1 MWKSRLFGSLP
12 LLLDFVNE
20 HALDAHQFKIVVVPP
35 RLWQRRG
42 SPRYYLIYRPATPDP
57 ELVGALATTAEDLP
71 EIDEAAAIDTA
82 AEIIASAQH
91 RGGQGHGSGEPGA

>member
-20 HALDAHQFKIVVVPP
+20 HGLAAHQFKVLAVPP
-35 RLWQRRG
+35 RVWLRRG
-42 SPRYYLIYRPATPDP
+42 STRYYLIYHADDAQP
-57 ELVGALATTAEDLP
+57 ELVGARAGAAEELA
-71 EIDEAAAIDTA
+71 EIDQAAAIDTA

-91 RGGQGHGSGEPGA
+91 RGHGSGEPGA

>member
-1 MWKSRLFGSLP
+1 MWKSRLFGSLS

-20 HALDAHQFKIVVVPP
+20 HALEAAQFKVLAAPP
-35 RLWQRRG
+35 RIWLRRG
-42 SPRYYLIYRPATPDP
+42 SPRFYLIYRLGESRP
-57 ELVGALATTAEDLP
+57 EPVGALATAEASS

-91 RGGQGHGSGEPGA
+91 RGGHGHGSGERDA

>member
-1 MWKSRLFGSLP
+1 MWRSRLFGSLP

-20 HALDAHQFKIVVVPP
+20 LNLAAHQFKVVVVPP
-35 RLWQRRG
+35 RVWQRRG
-42 SPRYYLIYRPATPDP
+42 GPRYYLIYRLQVP
-57 ELVGALATTAEDLP
+57 EAELAGALAATAGEGE

-91 RGGQGHGSGEPGA
+91 RGGHGSGEQGA

>member
-1 MWKSRLFGSLP
+1 MWKSRLFGSLS

-20 HALDAHQFKIVVVPP
+20 HALEADQFKVLVVPP

-42 SPRYYLIYRPATPDP
+42 SPRFHLIYRMGEPST
-57 ELVGALATTAEDLP
+57 ELVGALATAEDTSD
-71 EIDEAAAIDTA
+71 IDEAAAIDTA

-91 RGGQGHGSGEPGA
+91 RGGHGHGSGERGA

>member
-1 MWKSRLFGSLP
+1 MWRSRLFGSLS

-20 HALDAHQFKIVVVPP
+20 HGLEADQFKVLVVPP
-35 RLWQRRG
+35 RIWQRRG
-42 SPRYYLIYRPATPDP
+42 SPRFHLIYRMGDP
-57 ELVGALATTAEDLP
+57 SSELVGALATAEESS

-91 RGGQGHGSGEPGA
+91 RGGHGHGFVERDA

>member
-1 MWKSRLFGSLP
+1 MWRSRLFASLP

-20 HALDAHQFKIVVVPP
+20 QRLAAHQFKVVVVPP
-35 RLWQRRG
+35 RAWQRRG
-42 SPRYYLIYRPATPDP
+42 NPRYYLIYRTEVPDP
-57 ELVGALATTAEDLP
+57 ELVGALASTAEDTL

-91 RGGQGHGSGEPGA
+91 RGGHGSGEPGA

>member
-20 HALDAHQFKIVVVPP
+20 HELGAHQFKVVVVPP
-35 RLWQRRG
+35 RAWQRRG
-42 SPRYYLIYRPATPDP
+42 NPRYYLIYRTEAPDP
-57 ELVGALATTAEDLP
+57 ELVGSLASTAEDPLA
-71 EIDEAAAIDTA
+71 IDEAAAIDTA

-91 RGGQGHGSGEPGA
+91 RGGHGPGEPGA